1 MEEIA
6 LLLLV
11 SFIGLISFIGIE
23 MLFRVLSKRII
34 KPVTNKLEKIRLQK
48 VGSCIDVYDL
58 EGNMLIRIAPHYTM
72 KQDRTR
78 ITEEYSGEISEVIV
92 NFYKYYNAI

>member
-1 MEEIA
+1 MKEIA

-23 MLFRVLSKRII
+23 ILFRILSKRIVNQ
-34 KPVTNKLEKIRLQK
+34 VTKKLEKIRLQK

-72 KQDRTR
+72 KQDRTKL
-78 ITEEYSGEISEVIV
+78 TEEFSAEISEVIV
-92 NFYKYYNAI
+92 NFDKYYNAI

>member
-1 MEEIA
+1 MKAIA
-6 LLLLV
+6 LLLV
-11 SFIGLISFIGIE
+11 ILIFLSAFFGIKK
-23 MLFRVLSKRII
+23 LFYFLAQ
-34 KPVTNKLEKIRLQK
+34 KPTNPNTKKLEKIRLKK

-78 ITEEYSGEISEVIV
+78 LTDEYSAEISEVIV
-92 NFYKYYNAI
+92 NFDKYYNAI

>member
-11 SFIGLISFIGIE
+11 SFIVLISFIGIE
-23 MLFRVLSKRII
+23 MLFRILSKRIVN
-34 KPVTNKLEKIRLQK
+34 PVTKKLEKIRLKK

-78 ITEEYSGEISEVIV
+78 LTDEYSAEISEVIV
-92 NFYKYYNAI
+92 NFDKYYNSI